1 MIRSIRQVL
10 CSVLKEQTVNDEG
23 LHTILCEVEA
33 ILNSRPLT
41 TVTSDPQ
48 DLRPLTPNDLLLL
61 KSEPTLP
68 PGLFEKSDQYTRRR
82 WRQIQYLADLFWR
95 RWMLEYLPLLQERQK
110 WNTKQRNFQCG
121 DVVLVVDPNAPRGP
135 WILGRIIEVFPDLKG
150 LVRSV
155 KIRTQN
161 NILAR
166 PITKLCMML
175 ECDEEDP

>member
-68 PGLFEKSDQYTRRR
+68 PGLFEKSDQ
-82 WRQIQYLADLFWR
+82 
-95 RWMLEYLPLLQERQK
+95 
-110 WNTKQRNFQCG
+110 
-121 DVVLVVDPNAPRGP
+121 
-135 WILGRIIEVFPDLKG
+135 
-150 LVRSV
+150 
-155 KIRTQN
+155 
-161 NILAR
+161 
-166 PITKLCMML
+166 
-175 ECDEEDP
+175 